1 MSQQMPCSNSG
12 LHETISSDQ
21 LNQIVEAILAGK
33 YSWACVLL
41 LRAMTYDPLHY
52 IPYRTYNRLLK
63 ENCEFS
69 PYKRH
74 NSDSSKP
81 KLKIAELR
89 QDSTDSSSKNV
100 RQLHDLCYFDVL
112 DESETNVKGGSCSN
126 DWGHR
131 VLSFFRK

>member
-1 MSQQMPCSNSG
+1 MSQQIPFSNSS
-12 LHETISSDQ
+12 LNKTLSSDQ

-41 LRAMTYDPLHY
+41 LRAISYDPLHY

-69 PYKRH
+69 RYKRH
-74 NSDSSKP
+74 NSDSSNP
-81 KLKIAELR
+81 ELKIAELR
-89 QDSTDSSSKNV
+89 QDSTDFSSKNV
-100 RQLHDLCYFDVL
+100 RQLRDLCYLEVV
-112 DESETNVKGGSCSN
+112 DESDTNIKGGSCSN
-126 DWGHR
+126 DQGHR